1 MSSKLKCPL
10 SQAISDAISASPL
23 SLTSIHRQLLAAGID
38 CTAGTPSNWKAR
50 RSRPQRLATLIALM
64 DILGLSDEDRR
75 RWIALYAD
83 MGPAEFARA
92 TGFRLPGQLGQTA
105 AEPVQAQQLPGVS
118 AQRDG
123 NTPA

>member
-10 SQAISDAISASPL
+10 SQAISGAITASPL
-23 SLTSIHRQLLAAGID
+23 SLTSIHRQLLAAGIN

-75 RWIALYAD
+75 HWIALYAD

-92 TGFRLPGQLGQTA
+92 TGFKLPGQLSQGPT
-105 AEPVQAQQLPGVS
+105 EPVQAQQLPEVS